1 MIEIFY
7 LGQHVMPTAIITAA
21 RFACGVVAVAACLS
35 LTVSAADPAS
45 YLPGGNQH
53 RILSSDYPPGVVGQA
68 RLAGRGPV
76 AGYLQPVAISG
87 PQGSRYSLPIGGS
100 LANSSET
107 LTAGLLVGAVYRFQI
122 SRIPGAEGAELFP
135 TIEVIDRT
143 YPPPGLATRFPI
155 QVRLDEDDFKA
166 ALSGQLVTRV
176 IYLEDP
182 QTATPMVQTPETN
195 RPLEIAEYQDALEV
209 ADQLGRPVAIVR
221 IGSVA
226 PPSSPALLP
235 GFFFG
240 YPLWAPIVQ
249 PGPITAQ
256 SEPVTQP

>member
-1 MIEIFY
+1 
-7 LGQHVMPTAIITAA
+7 MPTANITAA
-21 RFACGVVAVAACLS
+21 RFVVRIVAMAACLT

-45 YLPGGNQH
+45 YLPGGNYH
-53 RILSSDYPPGVVGQA
+53 RILSSDFPPGVVGQA

-76 AGYLQPVAISG
+76 AGYFQPVAISG
-87 PQGSRYSLPIGGS
+87 PKGSRFALPNGGS
-100 LANSSET
+100 LANTSET
-107 LTAGLLVGAVYRFQI
+107 LTAGLLVGGVYRFQI
-122 SRIPGAEGAELFP
+122 SHIPGAEGAELFP

-155 QVRLDEDDFKA
+155 QILLDEEDFSA

-182 QTATPMVQTPETN
+182 ETATPMVQTPETN

-209 ADQLGRPVAIVR
+209 ADHLGRPVAIVR

-226 PPSSPALLP
+226 PPSSPALMP
-235 GFFFG
+235 EFFFG
-240 YPLWAPIVQ
+240 YPLWAPIDQ
-249 PGPITAQ
+249 PEPITAQ

>member
-1 MIEIFY
+1 MIEILF
-7 LGQHVMPTAIITAA
+7 LGQHVMPTAIITPA
-21 RFACGVVAVAACLS
+21 RFAFGVVAVAACMSLS
-35 LTVSAADPAS
+35 AAAADPAT
-45 YLPGGNQH
+45 YLPGGNYH
-53 RILSSDYPPGVVGQA
+53 RILNSDFPPGAVGQA

-76 AGYLQPVAISG
+76 AGYFQPVAISG
-87 PQGSRYSLPIGGS
+87 PQGTRFALPMGESLG
-100 LANSSET
+100 ASSEV
-107 LTAGLLVGAVYRFQI
+107 LNAGLLVGGVYRFQI
-122 SRIPGAEGAELFP
+122 SEIPGAEGAELFP

-155 QVRLDEDDFKA
+155 QILLDEEDFSA

-182 QTATPMVQTPETN
+182 ETATPMVQTTQTN

-209 ADQLGRPVAIVR
+209 ADHLGRPVAIVR

-226 PPSSPALLP
+226 PPSTPALLP
-235 GFFFG
+235 EFFFG
-240 YPLWAPIVQ
+240 YPVWAPFEQ
-249 PGPITAQ
+249 PEPITAH